1 MFQNETR
8 HMSKMKDP
16 VAGNELAH
24 HFYSVHGGWYED
36 GPAFQ
41 IVKAVQL
48 VGRRRRRSW
57 YVSTYSYSKDE
68 GPTASQDL
76 EAERKK
82 MITQLGLFS
91 PNGLNLR

>member
-48 VGRRRRRSW
+48 VGRRSWGCILHIPTRRM
-57 YVSTYSYSKDE
+57 KDQLR
-68 GPTASQDL
+68 ARNWRQR
-76 EAERKK
+76 ERK
-82 MITQLGLFS
+82 
-91 PNGLNLR
+91 

>member
-1 MFQNETR
+1 
-8 HMSKMKDP
+8 MSKMKDP
-16 VAGNELAH
+16 AAGNELAH

-36 GPAFQ
+36 GPTFQ

-48 VGRRRRRSW
+48 VGRRWSW
-57 YVSTYSYSKDE
+57 GFDSEDPYLQEE
-68 GPTASQDL
+68 GPTASQEL

-91 PNGLNLR
+91 PNGMNLR

>member
-8 HMSKMKDP
+8 NMSKMKDP

-48 VGRRRRRSW
+48 VGRRTW
-57 YVSTYSYSKDE
+57 FVSTYTLKDE
-68 GPTASQDL
+68 GPSASQDL